1 MHVIL
6 ADDRHQDI
14 VIKLLYQLSYEEE
27 TKAEFTYT
35 DCVSLITD
43 MLLLSAGNIDQVM
56 VALCINLATNSNNAQ
71 QMADSSRLHS
81 FMTRAI
87 GYEDALLMK
96 MLHNIAEHD
105 ATRASFIVTIVKL
118 ILNTF
123 YYTPYNP

>member
-1 MHVIL
+1 MFNLL

-14 VIKLLYQLSYEEE
+14 VIKLLYHLSYEEE
-27 TKAEFTYT
+27 TIAEFAYT

-43 MLLLSAGNIDQVM
+43 MLLLSAGNVDQVM
-56 VALCINLATNSNNAQ
+56 VALCINLATNANNAQ
-71 QMADSSRLHS
+71 QMADSSRLHT

-105 ATRASFIVTIVKL
+105 ATRSSFIV
-118 ILNTF
+118 F
-123 YYTPYNP
+123 